1 MGHGAVRDRRAR
13 PRGDEGGP
21 CFRGACVPIAV
32 LSEKLAASMTVAEI
46 LGTWLDP
53 DREDVLAVL
62 ELVAQEVARH
72 AKAV

>member
-1 MGHGAVRDRRAR
+1 
-13 PRGDEGGP
+13 
-21 CFRGACVPIAV
+21 
-32 LSEKLAASMTVAEI
+32 MTVAEI